1 MNAWKKIGMG
11 YLSFRLFIM
20 SRKGAKVLNGFFGCH
35 IGVIYKILG
44 GRCNR
49 RYNLVVCRV
58 KSAKT
63 VFKLEQKLRN

>member
-1 MNAWKKIGMG
+1 MNAWKKTGIE
-11 YLSFRLFIM
+11 YLFFCLFIM
-20 SRKGAKVLNGFFGCH
+20 SHKGAKVLNGLFGCH

-49 RYNLVVCRV
+49 RYNFIVCRV

-63 VFKLEQKLRN
+63 VFKLEEKIWN